1 MRTVTK
7 LVYPKFI
14 AAAAICLGATLGT
27 ARAQVLVN
35 REPVALEYEI
45 HFREEPQPVGTCSIS
60 FEPIETPDG
69 RRLQVKAD
77 IAYDLELRTPIQYR
91 EKAELF
97 CAGDGLESFDVEIE
111 TNGAVRTVHGV
122 REDNEFAVEI
132 VGGGRTIER
141 NVTAGVR
148 RTNYGLFCGA
158 FLEEPLDQDPI
169 FRDYPL
175 FFPAAGDHEGRQ
187 KIREGVMP
195 FILVRGEAVR
205 AIFTTLRKPD
215 ETSNRYWNA
224 AEPPQMLLRKEET
237 TGYGKLIYVLST
249 YNGVSY
255 KADDPNE

>member
-1 MRTVTK
+1 MRTITK
-7 LVYPKFI
+7 LARLKSVAV
-14 AAAAICLGATLGT
+14 AAVSLGAITG
-27 ARAQVLVN
+27 AACAQVLVD

-45 HFREEPQPVGTCSIS
+45 YFREEPQPVGSCSIS

-77 IAYDLELRTPIQYR
+77 IAYDLELRTPIHYR

-97 CAGDGLESFDVEIE
+97 CTGGGLESFDIEIE
-111 TNGAVRTVHGV
+111 SNDAVRTVHGV
-122 REDNEFAVEI
+122 RKDHEFAVEI
-132 VGGGRTIER
+132 VGGGRTLER

-158 FLEEPLDQDPI
+158 FLEEPLDQDPM

-187 KIREGVMP
+187 KIREAVMP
-195 FILVRGEAVR
+195 FIRVRGETVR
-205 AIFTTLRKPD
+205 AVFTKLRKPD
-215 ETSNRYWNA
+215 ETANQYWHS

-237 TGYGKLIYVLST
+237 TGYGMLTYVLST